1 MVSFAVEIPSR
12 KPQPLHRSRS
22 QSAPAIVRVYTSLRH
37 NTNMADGQIAK
48 ILYNKPPETSIFIL
62 PHPTTQSIQ
71 AYHPIYPRG
80 SGIREFKTD
89 KAGNP
94 IIMATAARAER
105 GNSKK
110 AKIRGSREIWPSR
123 NGLCIATRER
133 KENEENGV
141 QRGLWIGR
149 TVASSKGQPL
159 NDRAVRA
166 QPAPSS
172 IYRPCHR

>member
-1 MVSFAVEIPSR
+1 MSFAIELPGNPSR
-12 KPQPLHRSRS
+12 YISLPVATRPSYRTS
-22 QSAPAIVRVYTSLRH
+22 VYTSLQH

-48 ILYNKPPETSIFIL
+48 ILYNKPPETSISVL
-62 PHPTTQSIQ
+62 PPP
-71 AYHPIYPRG
+71 YHPIYPRG
-80 SGIREFKTD
+80 SRIREFKTD

-105 GNSKK
+105 GNRKK